1 LTLTLDQ
8 SSAADVHASHP
19 SRVEK
24 LTCVCWGVP
33 QVTHTHTH
41 TQQTFI
47 SSSTRTVDQNHS
59 ISKWLLLCN

>member
-24 LTCVCWGVP
+24 LTCVCVEE
-33 QVTHTHTH
+33 
-41 TQQTFI
+41 FL
-47 SSSTRTVDQNHS
+47 R
-59 ISKWLLLCN
+59 